1 MNCVN
6 LSNVF
11 TLWKASQFTCQQFK
25 GDCIFFCQ
33 TDYKLYLHT
42 VIFYA
47 KYLWSSFPKSRSTEM
62 KKKKRALFSI
72 TGFVLITIQCLS
84 VREALRHY
92 KEAALWSPRLNCIS
106 SINGPPIIK
115 FQCTNTA
122 TASSAKEIA
131 NPITGPMQIRE
142 KSA

>member
-1 MNCVN
+1 MSLHFGKPVSS
-6 LSNVF
+6 LASNSKETVF
-11 TLWKASQFTCQQFK
+11 L
-25 GDCIFFCQ
+25 FCQ
-33 TDYKLYLHT
+33 TDYKLYLHN

-47 KYLWSSFPKSRSTEM
+47 KYLWSSFPQSRSTEM
-62 KKKKRALFSI
+62 KKKMSVIFNYR
-72 TGFVLITIQCLS
+72 FVLITIQCLS

-92 KEAALWSPRLNCIS
+92 KEAGLWIPKLNCIS